1 MGHSILV
8 GVPHTG
14 FREGIYSS
22 STGYFFLIVQ
32 STQNQI
38 QNKIR
43 PITVLGTVPK
53 SRTNPQNRPKS
64 IANTR
69 NVIQVSLG

>member
-32 STQNQI
+32 STQNQMQDMTRAI
-38 QNKIR
+38 
-43 PITVLGTVPK
+43 ITLGPVPK
-53 SRTNPQNRPKS
+53 SRTKPKNRPKS
-64 IANTR
+64 IVNTR
-69 NVIQVSLG
+69 NMIKTSLG